1 MTAQSNSTLAS
12 APYRNMVINSL
23 NFEIFDDEATHYA
36 NQLFDATAGMTR
48 EQFDHIVD
56 TIIKPLVQRGND
68 LYRLAE
74 DETLDRDDWDDD
86 EDDDF

>member
-23 NFEIFDDEATHYA
+23 NFEIFDDEATQYA

>member
-23 NFEIFDDEATHYA
+23 NFEIFDDEATQYV
-36 NQLFDATAGMTR
+36 NQLFDATTGMTR
-48 EQFDHIVD
+48 EQFDHVVD

-74 DETLDRDDWDDD
+74 ENDDWED

>member
-23 NFEIFDDEATHYA
+23 NFEIFDDEATQYA
-36 NQLFDATAGMTR
+36 NQLFDATADMTR